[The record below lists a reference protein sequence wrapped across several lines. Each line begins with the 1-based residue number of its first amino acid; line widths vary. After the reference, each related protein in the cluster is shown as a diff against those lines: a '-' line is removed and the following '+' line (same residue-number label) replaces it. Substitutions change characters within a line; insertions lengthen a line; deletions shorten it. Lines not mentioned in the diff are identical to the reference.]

1 MCARAVCLGDG
12 GTQLTRADAA
22 DAENRVLRQRL
33 RKLSEASLRISGSLD
48 FDSVLQVVIDGACEL
63 TDARFG
69 GITVNG
75 DTGELEQFVSSGMTG
90 AEHSRLTEVR
100 DGLTFFGHFGQIDEP
115 VRTADFAAYCA
126 SAGLPEFGAPIPIRA
141 VLVAPIRHDGA
152 NVGAVYLAKD
162 TQGSQFSDEDQT
174 TLVMF
179 ASHAALV
186 IANARRHRDTQQART
201 DLETLIDTSPVGVLM
216 FDARSGKATRANPEA
231 LRIVRSLHSPDEA
244 PSHLLEAMTV
254 RRADGREVPLD
265 RLPLAEA
272 LAAGETVR
280 AEQIELARA
289 DGRSL
294 SVLVNAT
301 PIRSADGD
309 LDSVFVTVQDLTPL
323 EELDRMRADILG
335 LVSEELRVP
344 LVAVKGSAATLL
356 ESMAVLDPAEATEL
370 VRVIDAQA
378 DRMRDLIGE
387 LLDIARIHTGTLAV
401 DSEPADVVRLVD
413 EAVAAFANGRSGARV
428 TAHIEP
434 GLPLVAADRRRVAR
448 VLDAILSEAAAR
460 TDRSSPVRISAAR
473 DGSHV
478 RVAVTPDGKHAAP
491 QPLADL
497 FGSPLPALAGARTN
511 AERGS
516 ALGLTVCKGIIEAHG
531 GRIWADIDAS
541 GNGTAIAFTLP
552 IAHSSVAA
560 PATAAYD
567 AARRSPDTARILVI
581 DDDPQTRRYI
591 NDTLSKAGF
600 VTALVRNAAEGIASA
615 GASAPDL
622 VLASVSPAGADG
634 IELMDALRVHTAAPA
649 VLIAEY
655 GHQQAVL
662 RAVEAGAA
670 DYVVKP
676 FSPTEL
682 VARVRAAL
690 HRHAS
695 PEGTHPPEP
704 LRVGD
709 LAIDRDAATVTVAG
723 SPVRL
728 TRTEHR
734 LLCELAASP
743 GRVLSNDQLLRRVWR
758 TESPNAAGIVRSAI
772 KRLRRKLGDDARNP
786 AYIVTVPRMGYR
798 IGSPER

>member
-1 MCARAVCLGDG
+1 M
-12 GTQLTRADAA
+12 TRADAA
-22 DAENRVLRQRL
+22 DAENRVLGQRL
-33 RKLSEASLRISGSLD
+33 GKLSEASLRISGSLD

-90 AEHSRLTEVR
+90 AEHSALTEVR
-100 DGLTFFGHFGQIDEP
+100 DGLTFFGHFGQLDEP
-115 VRTADFAAYCA
+115 VRTADFGAYCA

-141 VLVAPIRHDGA
+141 VLAAPIRRDGA

-162 TQGSQFSDEDQT
+162 TPGSQFSDEDQT

-201 DLETLIDTSPVGVLM
+201 DLETLIDTAPVGVLM
-216 FDARSGKATRANPEA
+216 FDARSGKAKRANPEA

-280 AEQIELARA
+280 AEQIELARP

-309 LDSVFVTVQDLTPL
+309 LDSVLVTVQDLTPL

-401 DSEPADVVRLVD
+401 DSEPADLVRLVE
-413 EAVAAFANGRSGARV
+413 EAAAAFADHSSGARV

-434 GLPLVAADRRRVAR
+434 GLPLVTADRRRVAR
-448 VLDAILSEAAAR
+448 VLDAVLSEAAAAAG
-460 TDRSSPVRISAAR
+460 RSSPVHISAAR

-478 RVAVTPDGKHAAP
+478 RVAVTPNGKHPAA

-497 FGSPLPALAGARTN
+497 FGSHLPPLAGARTN
-511 AERGS
+511 GERGS

-531 GRIWADIDAS
+531 GRIWARTDAS
-541 GNGTAIAFTLP
+541 GHGTAIAFTLP

-567 AARRSPDTARILVI
+567 AARHSPDTARILVI

-615 GASAPDL
+615 AASAPDL

-649 VLIAEY
+649 VLVAEY

-690 HRHAS
+690 HPHAS
-695 PEGTHPPEP
+695 PDGTHPPEP
-704 LRVGD
+704 LHVGD
-709 LAIDRDAATVTVAG
+709 LAIDRDAATVTVAD

-728 TRTEHR
+728 TRTEYR

-743 GRVLSNDQLLRRVWR
+743 GRVLNNDQLLRRVWR

-798 IGSPER
+798 IGKPER